1 MIRKSAHALDDKV
14 KFLRNV
20 SLFIDA
26 PAAVLEKIARNLK
39 HIKIEQGESIFHKGD
54 RMRALYIVIKGSLQV
69 HDGEYIFSNFDE
81 NDFFGEYSLID
92 EETRSASVTAI
103 IPSELYELSYEAFSD
118 ALEGEPLLARSL
130 LKGFVK
136 RLRDNNILE
145 ERLTKRTLDIQKQ
158 KNEIIRERDELENQK
173 KELVSLNNTK
183 DKFFSII
190 GHDLK
195 NPFSTVIGLSEL
207 LLDDFDSFEKE
218 RLKVFIEQI
227 YKFSSNAYALLE
239 NLLQWA
245 RSQTGKLKL
254 AKNLYNLK
262 DVVEDNVDLLNG
274 NARQKNIKIS
284 YPEHSA
290 YWHFDVNMIST
301 VMRNLISNAIKF
313 TEENGI
319 IDINYEERNQ
329 KLYVS
334 ITDTG
339 VGIAKKD
346 ANRLFKLDVNPSTI
360 GTSDEKGT
368 GLGLILCNEFISRH
382 GGEIWVE
389 SEPGEGSI
397 FKFYLPAGGD

>member
-1 MIRKSAHALDDKV
+1 MSRIPNKSTSEKV
-14 KFLRNV
+14 KFLQGV
-20 SLFIDA
+20 ELFSHV
-26 PAAVLEKIARNLK
+26 PAQALEKISHQLK
-39 HIKIEQGESIFHKGD
+39 HMHLEEGEAIFKKGD
-54 RMRALYIVIKGSLQV
+54 SMRALYIVINGSLQV
-69 HDGEYIFSNFDE
+69 HDGEYIFSTFDE

-103 IPSELYELSYEAFSD
+103 IPSELYELSYEDFSD

-245 RSQTGKLKL
+245 RSQTGKLKIN
-254 AKNLYNLK
+254 KNLYNLK
-262 DVVEDNVDLLNG
+262 DVIEDNIELLSG
-274 NARQKNIKIS
+274 NAKHKNIEIN
-284 YPEHSA
+284 YPGESA
-290 YWHFDVNMIST
+290 FLLFDINMIST
-301 VMRNLISNAIKF
+301 VVRNLLSNAVKF
-313 TEENGI
+313 TPENGK
-319 IDINYEERNQ
+319 IDIKHEERNG
-329 KLYVS
+329 KIYVS
-334 ITDTG
+334 IADNG

-346 ANRLFKLDVNPSTI
+346 
-360 GTSDEKGT
+360 
-368 GLGLILCNEFISRH
+368 
-382 GGEIWVE
+382 
-389 SEPGEGSI
+389 
-397 FKFYLPAGGD
+397 